1 MGTTGNSGLQSRVN
15 GALQI
20 QGWNLRVSHTQ
31 NTGYR
36 DQEANN
42 RLHLEVDHA
51 WGNDNFKHYD
61 WLAFQDGSWE
71 LPGAV
76 DSLTAFT
83 DSTATLAPGLAY
95 DAYVRRRR
103 ALWGHH
109 IHVPN
114 LSNKQHR
121 SSLDVWS
128 LLRWS
133 DKTNPFGTSAFY
145 NGYKEES
152 GTGGSLRI
160 RQRFGKWSFENVD
173 FQAEW
178 TLMAVVDQGNFAQ
191 WSDAVLGSESPL
203 EYDLDIRQSR
213 AHWAPALSWAW
224 DSGWRLET
232 SAAFSQRSRLAQ
244 GTAADTAYN
253 SPFNTTQLLPRVG
266 ASKSLGSAWTAFVQA
281 STGFSDPTNFES
293 LSTSI
298 TGALPAVLD
307 AERAWT
313 LESGFRHSQGE
324 VVLYHQSVN
333 RAIVQAV
340 DSLDN
345 PTFVNTTSPV
355 TMQGIEWRM
364 QQTWPRHRLQG
375 SGAFQFH
382 RWAEGDLPGS
392 PSWMANVQH
401 HWKAWDRKHTW
412 TLQTWIRAVGATPL
426 NTSGENFHPA
436 YATANVDLGWTP
448 PSAPLGISFGIR
460 NATNTAYSGWHQ
472 LNGFGGKLYNPA
484 PPRTL
489 YVSAIWNLR

>member
-1 MGTTGNSGLQSRVN
+1 MELFWRGSHHVWWAYGGALLVHGASNPELARLQTVMGTTGNGGLQSRVN

-51 WGNDNFKHYD
+51 WGNDNVKHYD

-95 DAYVRRRR
+95 DAHVRRRR

-114 LSNKQHR
+114 LSKKQHR

-160 RQRFGKWSFENVD
+160 RQRFGKWSFEKVD

-178 TLMAVVDQGNFAQ
+178 TLMAVVDQGNLSSGATP
-191 WSDAVLGSESPL
+191 LGSESPSS
-203 EYDLDIRQSR
+203 DLDIRQSR
-213 AHWAPALSWAW
+213 AYHSCTLAW
-224 DSGWRLET
+224 DSGWRLKRRPLFHNALPCARHSHRRPT
-232 SAAFSQRSRLAQ
+232 SPLQHHPTPPTHRRQSRWVRS
-244 GTAADTAYN
+244 DH
-253 SPFNTTQLLPRVG
+253 LLQV
-266 ASKSLGSAWTAFVQA
+266 
-281 STGFSDPTNFES
+281 STGFSDPTNFE
-293 LSTSI
+293 
-298 TGALPAVLD
+298 PC
-307 AERAWT
+307 
-313 LESGFRHSQGE
+313 
-324 VVLYHQSVN
+324 
-333 RAIVQAV
+333 
-340 DSLDN
+340 
-345 PTFVNTTSPV
+345 PPTSPAHCLRCLTQNARTRSPDFATAKV
-355 TMQGIEWRM
+355 KLCCTTKRQ
-364 QQTWPRHRLQG
+364 PRHRA
-375 SGAFQFH
+375 SGRFVGQPHVCQRHISCDDAGH
-382 RWAEGDLPGS
+382 RMAGPANLDASS
-392 PSWMANVQH
+392 PSRLRCIPVPSLGRRRLARIAPVDGQ
-401 HWKAWDRKHTW
+401 RP
-412 TLQTWIRAVGATPL
+412 TPL
-426 NTSGENFHPA
+426 EGVGSQPH
-436 YATANVDLGWTP
+436 VDASNPVADNKTEEGR
-448 PSAPLGISFGIR
+448 A
-460 NATNTAYSGWHQ
+460 
-472 LNGFGGKLYNPA
+472 LNRRVEVVILD
-484 PPRTL
+484 
-489 YVSAIWNLR
+489 